1 MTEVLDPQM
10 EAMMEFARPKP
21 EHAWLQ
27 RLVGEWTYESEGV
40 MEPGGTSHRHSGTE
54 TVRAIGDI
62 WIQGE
67 GTCPMP
73 DGSDGTTLITLG
85 YDPAREK
92 FVGSWAGAMMP
103 NLWVYEGSLDQEQR
117 VLTLESE
124 GPSFSGD
131 GSTSRYRDVVEI
143 VSDDERLLKGQVLG
157 DNGEWFQFMTSRYR
171 RK

>member
-10 EAMMEFARPKP
+10 EAMIEAARPKP

-40 MEPGGTSHRHSGTE
+40 MEPGGATHRATGVE
-54 TVRAIGDI
+54 TVRSVGEI

-73 DGSDGTTLITLG
+73 DGSEGPTLITLG
-85 YDPAREK
+85 YDPAKEK
-92 FVGSWAGAMMP
+92 FVGTWAGAMMP
-103 NLWVYEGSLDQEQR
+103 YLWVYEGSLDQEQR
-117 VLTLESE
+117 VLTLEAD

-131 GSTSRYRDVVEI
+131 GSMARYRDVVEI
-143 VSDDERLLKGQVLG
+143 VSDDHRVLKAQVLG
-157 DNGEWFQFMTSRYR
+157 DDGQWFQFMTSHYR
-171 RK
+171 RQ